1 MTTQNRLSK
10 KSAEILKLI
19 SEGHSYSQIVDG
31 QKGVTYPD
39 IFKAAEEA
47 VKLNE
52 SKSDYWARTES
63 IKQKY
68 PMAYEKWEKDDD
80 VKLEKLNH
88 QGHSLVEL
96 AETFQRQPSAIIARL
111 EKLGF
116 KGPLVG

>member
-1 MTTQNRLSK
+1 MTTQNRLST

-68 PMAYEKWEKDDD
+68 PMAYERWTKEKD
-80 VKLEKLNH
+80 VKLGELHRQGKTIKELTKL
-88 QGHSLVEL
+88 
-96 AETFQRQPSAIIARL
+96 FQRQPSAIIQRL
-111 EKLGF
+111 TKLGYTDRF
-116 KGPLVG
+116 EN